1 MDIIVFLAL
10 FFPVVIS
17 GASVFFFRTNDKAL
31 KLLTAFSGA
40 YLLAISFLD
49 ILPEIYGDSNGLQVG
64 LFILLGFFIQLLL
77 DFITKGVEHGHQHHD
92 CKELH
97 PNQAHTKPH
106 LPVLPVIIGLFIHS
120 FLEGMPLAES
130 FNMPDLRNTLLTGIA
145 IHNVPIAIVLVSLA
159 LAGNRKN
166 ITKAAV
172 LLGIFAL
179 GGPLGVIT
187 SNFIG
192 SAIQGHSEY
201 YFSIV
206 MAMVVGIFLHIS
218 TTILFETD
226 EHHRFNWLK
235 FVVII
240 AGATAAWFVA

>member
-1 MDIIVFLAL
+1 MNFYVFLAL
-10 FFPVVIS
+10 FLPVVIS
-17 GASVFFFRTNDKAL
+17 GSSVFFFRTNDRVL

-49 ILPEIYGDSNGLQVG
+49 ILPEIYSHSGSLNLG

-77 DFITKGVEHGHQHHD
+77 DFITKGVEHGHAHHD
-92 CKELH
+92 CNEHH
-97 PNQAHTKPH
+97 PNQQHTRPH

-120 FLEGMPLAES
+120 FLEGMPLADS
-130 FNMPDLRNTLLTGIA
+130 FNMPQLRNTLLTGIA

-159 LAGNRKN
+159 MAGKPGNF
-166 ITKAAV
+166 TKASV

-179 GGPLGVIT
+179 GGPLGVMV
-187 SNFIG
+187 SNLIG
-192 SAIQGHSEY
+192 TGIQGHSEF
-201 YFSIV
+201 YFSLV

-235 FVVII
+235 FLVII